1 MRVTLN
7 KVNVLT
13 FNKNTYEKL
22 GRPPAVYLYY
32 SRKRDVIALEP
43 VTSTRLPEAFP
54 VLDKNLSGYR
64 INVAPF
70 CRHLGISLK
79 TSVRFINPE
88 MRNGKLELKLTDTV
102 SVAQPRKRRTK

>member
-1 MRVTLN
+1 MRVTLT

-32 SRKRDVIALEP
+32 SRKRELIAVEP
-43 VTSTRLPEAFP
+43 VSSERLPEAFP
-54 VLDKNLSGYR
+54 VLTKSTGYR
-64 INVAPF
+64 INAAPL
-70 CRHLGISLK
+70 CRHFGIALK

-88 MRNGKLELKLTDTV
+88 MRNGKLELKLTETV